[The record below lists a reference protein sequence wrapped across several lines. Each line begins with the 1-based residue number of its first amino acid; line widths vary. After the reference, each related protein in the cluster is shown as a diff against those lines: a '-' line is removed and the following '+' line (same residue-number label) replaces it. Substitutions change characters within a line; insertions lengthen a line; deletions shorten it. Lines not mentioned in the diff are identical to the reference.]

1 MGSKWRKAKLALGL
15 NLCVYLPKTLED
27 SSPSSVDSAE
37 RLSDAA
43 LLSPANWAN
52 GSSRPTTPTPSSHG
66 LKLSRSGSKS
76 SKQTCSICLTKMK
89 QGGGHALF
97 TAECSHSFHFHC
109 ITSNVKH
116 GNQICPVC
124 RAKWKEIPVQGPSL
138 DPPPGRAAIGPV
150 GWPQND
156 ALMTV
161 VRRLPPPR
169 RDLSRRHIVPLYQA
183 HEPGVFN
190 DDETLDHQPVFDERS
205 SCNKNGGDDN
215 FVRTVEIKTF
225 PEVTAVSKSNSHD
238 NFTVLVH
245 LKAATSVTRQNPSI
259 NLSSLPQFSHN
270 HRAPVDL
277 VTVLD
282 TSGSMA
288 GTKLALLKRAMGF
301 VIQNLGSN
309 DRLSVIAFSSTARR
323 LFPLR
328 RMTDTGRQQ
337 ALQAVNSLVAN
348 GGTNIAEGLRKGG
361 KVLEDRRGK
370 NPVASIILLSDGQ
383 DTYTVSGSGPNQS
396 QPNYQLLLPLSIH
409 PSDNTGF
416 QIPVHAFGF
425 GADHDASSMH
435 SISEIS
441 GGTFSFIET
450 EAVIQDAFA
459 QCIGGLLSVVVQE
472 LQVVVE
478 CVNTSLRLGSVKAGS
493 YPSRVM
499 GDGRKG
505 VIDVGDMYAD
515 EERDFL
521 VSVNVPTESCS
532 NLTSLIK
539 VRCIY
544 KDPLNKETA
553 TIESEEVRI
562 ERPDVAQQ
570 AVVSIEVDRQRNR
583 LQAAEAMALA
593 RGAAELG
600 DLTGAVSTLE
610 NCRRVLSETVSAKS
624 QDRLCVA
631 LDAEL
636 KEMQERMASRHVY
649 EASGRAYIL
658 SGLSSHSWQRATAR
672 GDSTDGSSLVQA
684 YQTPSMVEMLTRSQA
699 MLLGSPSAQRL
710 VRPLFTTKAK
720 VIIEGC
726 CVLILLSFNFYW
738 GEGDKLK
745 IQGEVFLD
753 VIWPPAACLLYVN
766 Q

>member
-15 NLCVYLPKTLED
+15 NLCLYLPKTLED
-27 SSPSSVDSAE
+27 SSPSFVDSAE

-43 LLSPANWAN
+43 LLSPANWAD
-52 GSSRPTTPTPSSHG
+52 GSSRPTTPTPSSNG
-66 LKLSRSGSKS
+66 LKLSRNGSKS

-124 RAKWKEIPVQGPSL
+124 RAKWKEIPEQGPSL

-150 GWPQND
+150 GWLQND

-161 VRRLPPPR
+161 VRRLPPSR
-169 RDLSRRHIVPLYQA
+169 RDLSRPHIMPLYQA
-183 HEPGVFN
+183 HEPAVFN
-190 DDETLDHQPVFDERS
+190 DDESLDQPVFAERS
-205 SCNKNGGDDN
+205 SCDKNGADDN
-215 FVRTVEIKTF
+215 LVRMIEIKTF
-225 PEVTAVSKSNSHD
+225 PEVSAVSKSNSCG
-238 NFTVLVH
+238 NFTVLIH
-245 LKAATSVTRQNPSI
+245 LKAATSITRQNPSR
-259 NLSSLPQFSHN
+259 NQSTLPPQFSQN

-383 DTYTVSGSGPNQS
+383 DTYTISGSGPNQS
-396 QPNYQLLLPLSIH
+396 QPNYKLLLPLSIH
-409 PSDNTGF
+409 GGDNTGF

-425 GADHDASSMH
+425 GGDHDASSMH

-472 LQVVVE
+472 LQVAVE
-478 CVNTSLRLGSVKAGS
+478 CVNTSLRLGSLKAGS

-499 GDGRKG
+499 ADGLKG
-505 VIDVGDMYAD
+505 VIDVGGMYAD

-532 NLTSLIK
+532 NVTSLIK
-539 VRCIY
+539 VKCIY
-544 KDPLNKETA
+544 KDPLNKEMA

-562 ERPDVAQQ
+562 ERPDVVGQ

-583 LQAAEAMALA
+583 LQAAEAMAQA
-593 RGAAELG
+593 RAAAELG
-600 DLTGAVSTLE
+600 DLAGAVSTLE
-610 NCRRVLSETVSAKS
+610 ICRRVLSDTVSAKS
-624 QDRLCVA
+624 QDHLCVA

-699 MLLGSPSAQRL
+699 TLLGSPSAQRL
-710 VRPLFTTKAK
+710 VRPTKAE
-720 VIIEGC
+720 VII
-726 CVLILLSFNFYW
+726 
-738 GEGDKLK
+738 
-745 IQGEVFLD
+745 
-753 VIWPPAACLLYVN
+753 
-766 Q
+766 